1 MRSFSAR
8 AFLEKTRDKRR
19 LDREEVQFLIK
30 AYVEGTFSDYHLSA
44 WLMAVYLNGLSRDET
59 VWLTAAMRDSGV
71 KVPRDRSASSAF
83 WIDKHS
89 TGGVGDKTSLI
100 LVPLV
105 ATVCEKIL
113 GADSVRIP
121 MVSGRGLGYTGGT
134 LDKLESVPG
143 FSASL
148 TMEAA
153 MQALRENHYF
163 MMGQTAELVPADRKL
178 YALRDCTATIES
190 IPLIVASILS
200 KKLAENLDGLVID
213 LKWGSGA
220 FMHKPEQGREL
231 GEMLVGVAR
240 ESGVDAVA
248 VLTRMDE
255 PLGYCAGHSLE
266 VEECFQYIR
275 DERREPGLDKVTLAL
290 AAWMV
295 SLCSR
300 RKLSVEAATEA
311 CVEALGTPALEAQF
325 VRMFTAQ
332 GGDWKSFAEG
342 RESAKRGL
350 HVLEYKAA
358 NSGSLSKLDAGQM
371 GRLLWEIGAG
381 RDRVDAKIDL
391 EVGLEFHKKVGASVK
406 KGEPL
411 VSVYH
416 RDADSAAMEARLA
429 SAIEISETAVGGPT
443 WLSEVIDE

>member
-1 MRSFSAR
+1 MKPFSAR
-8 AFLEKTRDKRR
+8 ALIEKTRDKHR
-19 LDREEVQFLIK
+19 LNKEEVQYLVN
-30 AYVEGTFSDYHLSA
+30 AYVEGTLNDYHLSA
-44 WLMAVYLNGLSRDET
+44 WLMAVYLNGLSREET
-59 VWLTAAMRDSGV
+59 VWLTHAMRDSGV
-71 KVPRDRSASSAF
+71 KVPREAAASF

-105 ATVCEKIL
+105 VTVCEKWL
-113 GADSVRIP
+113 GPGAVRIP

-143 FSASL
+143 FSSNL

-153 MQALRENHYF
+153 TRALEQNHFF
-163 MMGQTAELVPADRKL
+163 MMGQTAQLVPADRKL

-220 FMHKPEQGREL
+220 FMHKQEDGRRL

-240 ESGVDAVA
+240 DSDVDAVA
-248 VLTRMDE
+248 ILSRMDE
-255 PLGYCAGHSLE
+255 PLGYTAGHALE
-266 VEECFQYIR
+266 VQECYEYIC
-275 DERREPGLDKVTLAL
+275 DKRRERGLDNVTLAL
-290 AAWMV
+290 AGWMV

-300 RKLSVEAATEA
+300 RKLSVGAATEA
-311 CVEALGTPALEAQF
+311 CKEVLGSSKLEEQF
-325 VRMFTAQ
+325 LRMFTAQ
-332 GGDWKSFAEG
+332 GGDWEAFQRR
-342 RESAKRGL
+342 RESAQKSL
-350 HVLEYKAA
+350 QHLEYRAAKA
-358 NSGSLSKLDAGQM
+358 GFLSRLDAGEM

-381 RDRVDAKIDL
+381 RDQVDAQIDL
-391 EVGLEFHKKVGASVK
+391 DVGLEFHKKVGDAVQA
-406 KGEPL
+406 GEKI

-416 RDADSAAMEARLA
+416 RGADVAQVEVRLG
-429 SAIEISETAVGGPT
+429 SAIDVGEAAVSGPA